1 LLNRNHKG
9 WQVIGLILFILIGAS
24 KSTLGKEAGQVQEI
38 TGQVEPKERLF
49 YYTLPNLRQGQTLY
63 VFMEGTS
70 LNLDP
75 FVALLKPGTDIN
87 TLREDYLA
95 EEKRLVDAG
104 LDPFEATPEVL
115 KKFTLI
121 LDDDSGPGYDA
132 VFTYHI
138 PQDGDYQLVATST
151 LARRTFGNYRLL
163 IGLNAPQVLSG
174 RAQPTGDIIAI
185 RRHQIRKVESKVEE
199 LFGNISPEEVF
210 RFYLLPEMR
219 AGGDPFCLRG
229 SPGRGSQA
237 HCYPL

>member
-151 LARRTFGNYRLL
+151 LARRTSAITVFS
-163 IGLNAPQVLSG
+163 SG
-174 RAQPTGDIIAI
+174 SMLPRCSPAGPNPPVISLPSA
-185 RRHQIRKVESKVEE
+185 RHQIRKVESKVEE